1 MSTVAE
7 PPSVGTDR
15 GDAATVD
22 PIRPLRYD
30 HVGRVRSR
38 ALATLDAAMLV
49 LALALIAPTD
59 NTLGGL
65 GLALFGLLSLL
76 LLVLTETCIPHE
88 RGRFVV
94 FAEIASVP
102 IVVGAGAL
110 VTLIALRAGGTHVG
124 VDDAVVPWLLASA
137 YVVAGRTAFA
147 WAAATLPVASVTE
160 VLDLVTTRILDLVVA
175 VALLVL
181 TFPIALVLTA
191 AIWLEDRGSILY
203 RCRRIG
209 QHGDAFDMLKFRKM
223 RNDAA
228 GPPLTSADDD
238 RFTRVGQ
245 FLARSKLDELPQLWN
260 VIRGEMSLV
269 GPRPEDPDFVALHP
283 EAYETIARVRPGIT
297 GLCQLAF
304 AKESQIIGD
313 DDPVQVYAERFL
325 PQKLGIDLLYVQRRN
340 VVLDLKILV
349 WTAVVLLRKDVAVHR
364 QTGDLTLRRQ
374 RQETAANAA

>member
-1 MSTVAE
+1 M
-7 PPSVGTDR
+7 
-15 GDAATVD
+15 
-22 PIRPLRYD
+22 
-30 HVGRVRSR
+30 RSR

-110 VTLIALRAGGTHVG
+110 VTLIALRAGGTHLG

-181 TFPIALVLTA
+181 GYLAIYLLV
-191 AIWLEDRGSILY
+191 
-203 RCRRIG
+203 
-209 QHGDAFDMLKFRKM
+209 
-223 RNDAA
+223 
-228 GPPLTSADDD
+228 
-238 RFTRVGQ
+238 
-245 FLARSKLDELPQLWN
+245 
-260 VIRGEMSLV
+260 
-269 GPRPEDPDFVALHP
+269 
-283 EAYETIARVRPGIT
+283 
-297 GLCQLAF
+297 
-304 AKESQIIGD
+304 
-313 DDPVQVYAERFL
+313 FL
-325 PQKLGIDLLYVQRRN
+325 PRGTV
-340 VVLDLKILV
+340 
-349 WTAVVLLRKDVAVHR
+349 
-364 QTGDLTLRRQ
+364 G
-374 RQETAANAA
+374 